1 MRIFSLS
8 LVALVITGCASYRD
22 IPANS
27 SEQVV
32 LQKMGNPT
40 SICTRADGS
49 KRLIWSTQPN
59 GQYAYGT
66 TVSKEGIADKVS
78 SLLSEA
84 NFKKLNTGTWTQ
96 QDVRC
101 EFGPPAEIGRI
112 GLGEKN
118 EVVWTYR
125 YKELNVWNN
134 LMYVYFGRDGHQ
146 VTHYHSGPDPRYD
159 SELPWAFG
167 Y

>member
-1 MRIFSLS
+1 MRILMTTIAVLAIS
-8 LVALVITGCASYRD
+8 GCTSYRD

-32 LQKMGNPT
+32 LNKMGTPT
-40 SICTRADGS
+40 ASCTKSDGS

-59 GQYAYGT
+59 GQYAYGAN
-66 TVSKEGIADKVS
+66 VSKNGVIDKVT
-78 SLLSEA
+78 SLLSDA
-84 NFKKLNTGTWTQ
+84 NFKKLNQGIWTPE
-96 QDVRC
+96 DVRC
-101 EFGPPAEIGRI
+101 EFGPPAETGRI

-125 YKELNVWNN
+125 YKEINVWNN
-134 LMYVYFGRDGHQ
+134 LMYIYFGRDGSQ

-159 SELPWAFG
+159 TDNAWFFD
-167 Y
+167 